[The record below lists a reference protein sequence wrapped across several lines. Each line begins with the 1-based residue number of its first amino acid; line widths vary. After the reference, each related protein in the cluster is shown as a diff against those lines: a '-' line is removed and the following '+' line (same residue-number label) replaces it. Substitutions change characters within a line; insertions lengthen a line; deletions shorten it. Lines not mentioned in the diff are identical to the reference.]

1 MSATAVVKQ
10 QERASGAVKS
20 AILLLSLGYEQCA
33 DLLKLLSDEQVRQ
46 ISEAIAALGDVS
58 VEQTEA
64 VLEEFVRS
72 SGHGAGNMSGG
83 LARARRILA
92 AAFGQEVARKMVE
105 RLPKKPGVSGGQ
117 ADFSSL
123 EETEPGRLA
132 NFLGSEH
139 PQTIALVLAHLK
151 AEQSCKVL
159 EVLSEELRVDVTM
172 RLASLDGTSPEVVG
186 RIAQVLDQK
195 VKALGRRSRKAAG
208 GIRAVADLLNRV
220 EPTVAEVILAQI
232 EQRDEKTGKQIRDL
246 LFVFEDLIS
255 LDSKGLKELIGKIDR
270 KVLTVAIKGVSEELQ
285 AHIFATMSKRGAEMM
300 REDMEALGPVK
311 IREVDGAQ
319 RQIIDIAR
327 GLEKD
332 GVLSLSGSDAEE
344 YVV

>member
-1 MSATAVVKQ
+1 MSAAAVKQ
-10 QERASGAVKS
+10 QERAGGAIKS

-33 DLLKLLSDEQVRQ
+33 ELLKMLTDEQVRQ
-46 ISEAIAALGDVS
+46 ISEAIAALGDVTP
-58 VEQTEA
+58 EQTEA

-92 AAFGQEVARKMVE
+92 AAFGQEVARKMIE
-105 RLPKKPGVSGGQ
+105 RLPKKSRGGGL

-123 EETEPGRLA
+123 EEAEPERLV
-132 NFLGSEH
+132 NFLSSEH

-151 AEQSCKVL
+151 TEKACKVL
-159 EVLSEELRVDVTM
+159 EVLAEDLRVDVTM

-232 EQRDEKTGKQIRDL
+232 EQKDEKTAKQVRDL
-246 LFVFEDLIS
+246 LFVFEDLLS
-255 LDSKGLKELIGKIDR
+255 LDAKGLKELVGKVDR
-270 KVLTVAIKGVSEELQ
+270 KVLTVALKGTSEELQ
-285 AHIFATMSKRGAEMM
+285 GHIFATMSKRGAEMM

-311 IREVDGAQ
+311 IREVEGAQ
-319 RQIIDIAR
+319 KQIIDIAR
-327 GLEKD
+327 GLEKE
-332 GVLSLSGSDAEE
+332 GVLNLAGSEAEQ

>member
-1 MSATAVVKQ
+1 VSAAAAKQ
-10 QERASGAVKS
+10 QERTSGAVKS

-33 DLLKLLSDEQVRQ
+33 ELLKLLTDEQVRQ
-46 ISEAIAALGDVS
+46 ISEAIASLGDVS
-58 VEQTEA
+58 VEQTET

-105 RLPKKPGVSGGQ
+105 RLPKRSNGAGGL

-123 EETEPGRLA
+123 EEAEPERLA

-151 AEQSCKVL
+151 AETSCKLL
-159 EVLSEELRVDVTM
+159 EVLPEELRVDVTL

-208 GIRAVADLLNRV
+208 GVRAVADLLNRI
-220 EPTVAEVILAQI
+220 EPAIAELILAQI
-232 EQRDEKTGKQIRDL
+232 EQKDEKTAKQIRAL
-246 LFVFEDLIS
+246 LFVFEDLMA
-255 LDSKGLKELIGKIDR
+255 LDAKGLKELIGKVDR
-270 KVLTVAIKGVSEELQ
+270 KVLTIALKGTSEELQ
-285 AHIFATMSKRGAEMM
+285 AQIFGTMSKRGAEMM

-311 IREVDGAQ
+311 IREVEGAQ
-319 RQIIDIAR
+319 AQIIEIAR
-327 GLEKD
+327 GLEKE
-332 GVLSLSGSDAEE
+332 GVLSLTGADAEQ

>member
-1 MSATAVVKQ
+1 VNAAAVKQ
-10 QERASGAVKS
+10 QERAGGAVKS

-33 DLLKLLSDEQVRQ
+33 EVLKLLTDDQVRQ
-46 ISEAIAALGDVS
+46 ISEAIAALGDVTP
-58 VEQTEA
+58 EQTEA

-92 AAFGQEVARKMVE
+92 AAFGQEVARKMIE
-105 RLPKKPGVSGGQ
+105 RLPRKSRGAGGV

-123 EETEPGRLA
+123 EEAEPERLA

-151 AEQSCKVL
+151 AEKSCKVL
-159 EVLSEELRVDVTM
+159 EVLPEDLRIDVTLRM
-172 RLASLDGTSPEVVG
+172 ASLDGTSPEVVG

-208 GIRAVADLLNRV
+208 GVRAVADLLNRV

-232 EQRDEKTGKQIRDL
+232 EQKDEKTAKQVRDL
-246 LFVFEDLIS
+246 LFVFEDLLS
-255 LDSKGLKELIGKIDR
+255 LDAKGLKELIGKVDR
-270 KVLTVAIKGVSEELQ
+270 KVLTTALKGTSEELQ
-285 AHIFATMSKRGAEMM
+285 SHIFATMSKRGAEMM

-311 IREVDGAQ
+311 IREVEGAQ

-327 GLEKD
+327 GLEKE
-332 GVLSLSGSDAEE
+332 GVLSLTGSEAEQ